1 MNFLKKLGAA
11 LANAAAIAAGIGPLI
26 APFVGAKAA
35 PVLAAGIN
43 DLTQISATIT
53 SAQALITTPGS
64 GAQKLA
70 AVTPLVLQILKTSEA
85 FGGMKIADETLAAKG
100 AQEVAQGVV
109 DFMSAIHPDAVKT
122 AA

>member
-1 MNFLKKLGAA
+1 MNFLKKLGTA
-11 LANAAAIAAGIGPLI
+11 LANAAVIAAGLGPILT
-26 APFVGAKAA
+26 PFLGAKAA
-35 PVLAAGIN
+35 PVVAAGIN